1 MMANCLLNSMRKAMV
16 RSCTFSLA
24 ISQPTPHNKI
34 GVFVLFCEFEICR
47 QCLKLNYGSMEAMK
61 IKNEI
66 NVFYMF
72 THVRTEVR
80 KKA

>member
-24 ISQPTPHNKI
+24 ISQPTSYNKI